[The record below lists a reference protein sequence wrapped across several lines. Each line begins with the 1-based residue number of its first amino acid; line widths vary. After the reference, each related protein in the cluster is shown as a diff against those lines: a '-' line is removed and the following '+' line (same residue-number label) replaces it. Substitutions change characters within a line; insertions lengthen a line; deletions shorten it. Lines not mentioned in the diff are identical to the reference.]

1 MLLGKLLEE
10 VYIAV
15 GLQVLRRVA
24 TGGSA
29 TTVVDSAYANRKG
42 DGFYA
47 QGANGGYIVFISET
61 TDGAAPVGQFG
72 EVSSYTLSTT
82 TPTFTIPTLSA
93 VVGAGDIYAVMKPQV
108 QLYEMIG
115 RVNEGLR
122 RLGEMETVDISLTG
136 LASTLVYNLPAG
148 IRKSNLLQIEIGNNT
163 DGWRDA
169 GGFSITSKAGT
180 TQDQLIFTHQPPYDS
195 ATAANQTFKIR
206 YRGVHP
212 TLTTYSNSV
221 EKSVHD
227 ELAIAKCAETVMEH
241 IMNKRTGSYNDKTKV
256 AFYSNIVKRSEE
268 AQMKHP
274 VRIQP
279 GTHRQRLNLGEL

>member
-24 TGGSA
+24 TGGTT

-47 QGANGGYIVFISET
+47 QGANGGHVVFISET
-61 TDGAAPVGQFG
+61 TDGLAPVGQFG
-72 EVSSYTLSTT
+72 EVSAYTLSTA

-93 VVGAGDIYAVMKPQV
+93 AVAAGDIYAVMKPQV

-122 RLGEMETVDISLTG
+122 RMGEMERVDT
-136 LASTLVYNLPAG
+136 TLYGIANTRTYNLPAG
-148 IRKSNLLQIEIGNNT
+148 IKKSNILQIEIGNDT

-169 GGFSITSKAGT
+169 NGWGVTPKSGT
-180 TQDQLIFTHQPPYDS
+180 TQDQLLFSIQPPSDS
-195 ATAANQTFKIR
+195 ATVANQTFKIR
-206 YRGVHP
+206 YRGAHP
-212 TLTTYSNSV
+212 TLSIYSDSV
-221 EKSVHD
+221 EKSIHD
-227 ELAIAKCAETVMEH
+227 ELAIALCAETVMEH
-241 IMNKRTGSYNDKTKV
+241 IMNKRTGSYNDKTKI
-256 AFYSNIVKRSEE
+256 AFYQNIVKRSEA

-279 GTHRQRLNLGEL
+279 GTHRQRFNIGEL